1 MDAVKFLKE
10 KVRMCE
16 SYKDSCG
23 DCGLYK
29 FFQES
34 NIHCIE
40 LLECCPEESV
50 NLVEQWS
57 QAHPQ
62 KTIMQEFFEKFPNA
76 LKDSFGSPCLC
87 LADLG
92 YEEKNCGAMNY
103 DCLKCWSRPLED

>member
-50 NLVEQWS
+50 NLLEQ
-57 QAHPQ
+57 
-62 KTIMQEFFEKFPNA
+62 
-76 LKDSFGSPCLC
+76 
-87 LADLG
+87 
-92 YEEKNCGAMNY
+92 
-103 DCLKCWSRPLED
+103 

>member
-10 KVRMCE
+10 KVRMCK

-50 NLVEQWS
+50 NLVKQ
-57 QAHPQ
+57 
-62 KTIMQEFFEKFPNA
+62 
-76 LKDSFGSPCLC
+76 
-87 LADLG
+87 
-92 YEEKNCGAMNY
+92 
-103 DCLKCWSRPLED
+103 